1 MDMPPP
7 NERYQ
12 QGPAL
17 PRWRAS
23 ELLAF
28 SQQLSPGQQ
37 FVGSGGPGDSK
48 FVIDDSLLS
57 DLMDLDPMCD
67 QSGEPWVAVGSDFG
81 MSFASFSPGV
91 FSPGNFPPVAMS
103 PPAPSQSPPRHL
115 YAQAHSAMPQ
125 SMPIAM
131 PMGGQHMSP
140 GDVLVQDGVMMMSPS
155 PSEGVM
161 FAMSPGAGV
170 NFAEMSKIYLSH
182 QQVPNRQFEGRGNGM
197 AMSAERLS
205 DMGNDPAHGS
215 QMGPYAGNYG
225 TLSGAAVRNAD
236 GEDEEKRGEG
246 AEDCPSQLVVDH
258 HVAYEYMNA
267 TQDLQY
273 NGAVARPG
281 NSRKRLVVAGTGQSL
296 KERMMQ
302 ALRLIGK
309 SCVDVLAQVWMPVRT
324 DDGRVVLSTRE
335 QPFVLEH
342 RTDRMWTYRTISENY
357 VFGVSGGFPGLP
369 GRVYLQQV
377 PEWTPNVQFYSDH
390 EYLRV
395 KHAMACDV
403 RGTLAV
409 PVFEASSRN
418 CLAVIELVM
427 KAEKVQY
434 APEID
439 IICRALQA
447 VNLSCSDGMELPA
460 LEFRTQGR
468 RAALAEISEVLT
480 AVCETHNLPL
490 AQTWVPGSHL
500 AMDKPANNKKSRIDS
515 GGTNSGGSHSSS
527 RVCLRTGDGPHY
539 VKDSKMWGF
548 RQACLE
554 HYLDKGQGV
563 PGKAFAS
570 NQPAFESD
578 VKNFSKIE
586 YPLGHYA
593 QLFGLTA
600 AVAIRL
606 RSIHTGTDDFVLE
619 FFLPV
624 NCVSSDEQQV
634 MLNSLSIT
642 MQRVC
647 RSLRTVTDKEFADE
661 LKAASAE
668 ENEEAE
674 STLAKPGDVVEEKG
688 GGSAAASGEPSAVG
702 AEEVVAVVGIQEK
715 EASAAPVVAQQAAAA
730 AAAAPLQRSQS
741 LASENV
747 PGVEPNVVVEPLAQS
762 EKRAMAEVGGVR
774 TFTSTGAPSGGNQNR
789 KLDRR
794 RGTTEKTIGLD
805 VLQQYFA
812 GSLKDAAKSIGVCP
826 TTLKRICRQHGI
838 SRWPSRK
845 INKVSRSLKKLQGVI
860 ESVQGAD
867 GTLRINALSGDI
879 ASAAVAA
886 AAVTGG
892 VQAARENQNMAV
904 DGVSNGESNLTS
916 VAGEENASS
925 PRANAHIDSKD
936 GPAKW
941 NTAIVGQ
948 IGDNRP
954 VGAEVQNR
962 DRSSDDSS
970 GAGHG
975 STVNNG
981 ARYNL
986 DNVSA
991 DLGSEGTDRKGSG
1004 GASAMDTSGLL
1015 SGRNV
1020 NSTRSSE
1027 WDRSGN
1033 GSISDFGRSTDSG
1046 SGTGVNGGAICVES
1060 RVHGGGSALAAL
1072 RDSDLSSYG
1081 NPGSTNFDAVGDYS
1095 RYTLEDSPREVTCG
1109 HRTSSS
1115 QHNGSDS
1122 SSPSSGANGQQPWQ
1136 HWPAPATEPDSVT
1149 VKATFGADTVR
1160 FKLLVGS
1167 GYLDIRKEVSQ
1178 RLKVDGQAFDL
1189 KYLDDEEE
1197 WMLITCDA
1205 DVKECIEVAQTLGRH
1220 TVKLMVRKSNSSNS
1234 SGNTSDV
1241 SLQEMNCEL
1250 A

>member
-1 MDMPPP
+1 MEMPPP

-12 QGPAL
+12 QGTAL

-23 ELLAF
+23 ELVAF

-37 FVGSGGPGDSK
+37 LVGGDSK

-57 DLMDLDPMCD
+57 DLMDLDPLCD
-67 QSGEPWVAVGSDFG
+67 QSGEPWVAVGGDMG
-81 MSFASFSPGV
+81 MSFAAFSPGV
-91 FSPGNFPPVAMS
+91 FSPGNFSPVALS
-103 PPAPSQSPPRHL
+103 PPAASQSPPRHF
-115 YAQAHSAMPQ
+115 YAQAQ
-125 SMPIAM
+125 SGM
-131 PMGGQHMSP
+131 HLSP
-140 GDVLVQDGVMMMSPS
+140 GDVLVQDGVMTLSPS
-155 PSEGVM
+155 PSEGAM
-161 FAMSPGAGV
+161 FAMSPGAGA
-170 NFAEMSKIYLSH
+170 NFAEMSQIYLSQQ
-182 QQVPNRQFEGRGNGM
+182 QQVG
-197 AMSAERLS
+197 
-205 DMGNDPAHGS
+205 DVGNDHAHGAR
-215 QMGPYAGNYG
+215 MGPYAGNYG
-225 TLSGAAVRNAD
+225 GGRNVE
-236 GEDEEKRGEG
+236 GEVGGRRGECVEDYG
-246 AEDCPSQLVVDH
+246 APLVDH
-258 HVAYEYMNA
+258 HLGYEYMNA
-267 TQDLQY
+267 TQEVGY
-273 NGAVARPG
+273 NGALTRPG
-281 NSRKRLVVAGTGQSL
+281 NSRKRMVVAGTGQSL
-296 KERMMQ
+296 RERMMQ
-302 ALRLIGK
+302 ALRFIGK
-309 SCVDVLAQVWMPVRT
+309 SCVDVLAQVWMPVQT
-324 DDGRVVLSTRE
+324 DEGMLVLSTRE

-447 VNLSCSDGMELPA
+447 VNLSCTDGMELPA

-730 AAAAPLQRSQS
+730 AAAPLQRSQS
-741 LASENV
+741 VASENV

-774 TFTSTGAPSGGNQNR
+774 TFTSAGGPSGGNQNR

-892 VQAARENQNMAV
+892 VQAAREIPGGGLGDQADGACNGSPTELQNER
-904 DGVSNGESNLTS
+904 DGLSNGESNLTPALGEEGSSSPGGNPRASTNDGPGNGNVNGDYRS
-916 VAGEENASS
+916 VA
-925 PRANAHIDSKD
+925 
-936 GPAKW
+936 
-941 NTAIVGQ
+941 T
-948 IGDNRP
+948 
-954 VGAEVQNR
+954 EVQDR
-962 DRSSDDSS
+962 DRNSDESS
-970 GAGHG
+970 GAADG
-975 STVNNG
+975 STNHGVDE
-981 ARYNL
+981 YNRETF
-986 DNVSA
+986 S
-991 DLGSEGTDRKGSG
+991 GEQESEGTGCKGG
-1004 GASAMDTSGLL
+1004 NRASPMDKARVLHLPNGT
-1015 SGRNV
+1015 
-1020 NSTRSSE
+1020 NSRSQTCGSE
-1027 WDRSGN
+1027 WDRSPN
-1033 GSISDFGRSTDSG
+1033 GSMSDFGRNTDSG
-1046 SGTGVNGGAICVES
+1046 SGTGFNGGALCVES

-1081 NPGSTNFDAVGDYS
+1081 YPGSAYYDAVGDSGKYA
-1095 RYTLEDSPREVTCG
+1095 LEDSPREVTGG
-1109 HRTSSS
+1109 HRTGSS
-1115 QHNGSDS
+1115 QHNGNDL
-1122 SSPSSGANGQQPWQ
+1122 SSPSSGADEHPRK
-1136 HWPAPATEPDSVT
+1136 HWPVPVAEPDSVT

-1167 GYLDIRKEVSQ
+1167 GYLDLRNEVSQ
-1178 RLKVDGQAFDL
+1178 RLKVDGQGFDL

-1220 TVKLMVRKSNSSNS
+1220 TVKLMVRKSNSNNS
-1234 SGNTSDV
+1234 SGIIQV
-1241 SLQEMNCEL
+1241 EQFGCEF
-1250 A
+1250 AGYEPPIS